1 MIAFMSTQIVFF
13 WAVFFVCKTK
23 LKVPI
28 SFLGDI
34 SKTNGRQIYSY
45 RLLKIL
51 TLLKVVFFEKSEAT
65 IKCQSGTYPRTF
77 SENLHAQ
84 S

>member
-23 LKVPI
+23 LKVPV

-34 SKTNGRQIYSY
+34 FKTNGRQIYSY

-51 TLLKVVFFEKSEAT
+51 TLLKVAF
-65 IKCQSGTYPRTF
+65 
-77 SENLHAQ
+77 L
-84 S
+84 